1 MCCLLFKSVSIF
13 SKDSKPGV
21 SHEGID
27 LRVLKATE
35 ELSSHKRKCIK
46 KGIFQLKIKSLE
58 ILRWTQVIGLCILVK
73 MTAAVVLCRDS
84 I

>member
-1 MCCLLFKSVSIF
+1 MIIVKES
-13 SKDSKPGV
+13 PQ
-21 SHEGID
+21 D
-27 LRVLKATE
+27 LRVLKAME